1 MRFLGFEIR
10 KRPGADGQPIK
21 NDLPPKEEPMGVSAT
36 GSLLNTTP
44 PTGTRFNRK
53 VIISITAVI
62 VLISFFAMLHAL
74 QPKKHLTP
82 QEIAEAAELDGKKDD
97 SKVYLQKTP
106 DSVTAVP
113 GKYSEIAKFE
123 EENRLKAQRLKDTQQ
138 GTVSGQIGSVKDV
151 SNDAVK
157 SYNSGTP
164 SNARANDNINSV
176 NAGHGQVDRREAE
189 IEKELQAARKSPIGF
204 SLGQTSQSRSQPKSE
219 DKGADSVKQA
229 IGSREA
235 LISEVL
241 AGSGAGMGGGN
252 KDDQNLQTE
261 KRKFIKDQ
269 KESKDKDAYLKYSLM
284 KAISPYEVKAGSIIP
299 GVLITGINSDLPG
312 GIVGQVREN
321 VYDTVTGQHLLIPQG
336 TRVIGEYDSKVAYA
350 QERVLIVWTRMIFPN
365 GDSINLEG
373 MNGVDMSGYSGL
385 SDQVNNHF
393 AKLLLGVIL
402 STTLSTSAKIA
413 AGNYDSGTADY
424 GQLAVSGA
432 AEEINKVGSKI
443 VEKNLNVQPTL
454 EIRPGFKFNVFV
466 NKDMILRPYKS

>member
-1 MRFLGFEIR
+1 MKFLGLEIR
-10 KRPGADGQPIK
+10 KRPGAERKPVK

-36 GSLLNTTP
+36 GSLLNITP

-53 VIISITAVI
+53 VIISISAVI

-82 QEIAEAAELDGKKDD
+82 QEIAEAAAMEGKKDD
-97 SKVYLQKTP
+97 SKTYPQKTP

-113 GKYSEIAKFE
+113 GKYSEVAKFE
-123 EENRLKAQRLKDTQQ
+123 EENRLKAQRVRDMRQ
-138 GTVSGQIGSVKDV
+138 GTVSGQIGSVKDI
-151 SNDAVK
+151 SNDAIK
-157 SYNSGTP
+157 SYSGGTIN
-164 SNARANDNINSV
+164 NAQANDKINPAVDSTRQIDQR
-176 NAGHGQVDRREAE
+176 QVE

-204 SLGQTSQSRSQPKSE
+204 SSSQTSQSRSQTKSE
-219 DKGADSVKQA
+219 NTGAESVQQA
-229 IGSREA
+229 MSNREA
-235 LISEVL
+235 MISSVL
-241 AGSGAGMGGGN
+241 GSAGGLGGGT

-269 KESKDKDAYLKYSLM
+269 KESKDKEAYLKNSLLE
-284 KAISPYEVKAGSIIP
+284 AISPYEVKAGSIIP
-299 GVLITGINSDLPG
+299 GLLITGINSDLPG

-321 VYDTVTGQHLLIPQG
+321 VYDTVTGEHLLIPQG

-350 QERVLIVWTRMIFPN
+350 QERVLIVWTRIIFPN

-373 MNGVDMSGYSGL
+373 MNGVDLSGYSGL

-432 AEEINKVGSKI
+432 AEDINKVGAKI